1 MFVSCFGLIINMIP
15 TIRCSSLDRVL
26 SCPGSLTVN
35 AIVAPRY
42 GDDGDEGTWCHWI
55 SAQRIK
61 TEMGAVG
68 DIGPQPR
75 GPFPHSTWI
84 SDYYVR
90 HVMESTPASYSL
102 ECEAALAY
110 EFTADTPCKI
120 ETVEWFNG
128 RPMVGTKPY
137 NGFTLSGHIDCLA
150 LSPDATHAIGWDL
163 KTGYD
168 PVDCADSNWQ
178 ILGYC
183 VLLKRAYPSLQSV
196 TFYIV
201 QPRNDEDGDSV
212 NEGHPRVSCV
222 TITDLD
228 AAVATLAG
236 KITDAISR
244 PLELNTTIKG
254 CRFCVGCSC
263 PAIRA
268 KQKLMRLTMTEE
280 SLASLKAQ
288 PDDATLAEFIIG
300 AKELAKPTEDAKAM
314 LNDRLD
320 RSPQLVAA
328 DGTVITRVTQRGAW
342 SVNDPQAFFRAM
354 RELLPA
360 DEQIAR
366 VTKPS
371 MTALKDEIAR
381 SMGVPKTSKAGVS
394 AASIFDSTFAPLATQ
409 GVRNLVQFSQ

>member
-1 MFVSCFGLIINMIP
+1 MIP
-15 TIRCSSLDRVL
+15 TIRASSLDRVL

-35 AIVAPRY
+35 AIVAPRD
-42 GDDGDEGTWCHWI
+42 GDDGEEGTALHHL
-55 SAQRIK
+55 SAARIK
-61 TEMGAVG
+61 AEMGAIG
-68 DIGPQPR
+68 EIGPQPP
-75 GPFPHSTWI
+75 GQYPHSTWI

-110 EFTADTPCKI
+110 FFEPEEPRVITQVMWED
-120 ETVEWFNG
+120 G
-128 RPMVGTKPY
+128 RPVLRQVPY
-137 NGFTLSGHIDCLA
+137 NGFILSGHIDCLA

-183 VLLKRAYPSLQSV
+183 VLLKRAYPTLQSV

-201 QPRNDEDGDSV
+201 QPRNDEDGDAV

-228 AAVATLAG
+228 AAVATLAVR
-236 KITDAISR
+236 IADAISR

-254 CRFCVGCSC
+254 CKFCVGCSC

-320 RSPQLVAA
+320 RNPQLVAA

-371 MTALKDEIAR
+371 MTALKDEIAT
-381 SMGVPKTSKAGVS
+381 SMKVPKTSKAGVS

-409 GVRNLVQFSQ
+409 GERKMIQFSQ

>member
-1 MFVSCFGLIINMIP
+1 MIP
-15 TIRCSSLDRVL
+15 TIRASSLDRVL

-35 AIVAPRY
+35 AIVAPRD
-42 GDDGDEGTWCHWI
+42 GDDGVEGTLVHWL
-55 SAQRIK
+55 SHRRIQA
-61 TEMGAVG
+61 EMGAVG
-68 DIGPQPR
+68 DIGAMPP
-75 GPFPHSTWI
+75 GSFPHSTWI
-84 SDYYVR
+84 ADYYVR
-90 HVMESTPASYSL
+90 HVMETVPASYGL

-110 EFTADTPCKI
+110 EFTPTEPRGV
-120 ETVEWFNG
+120 TVVDWVNG
-128 RPMVGTKPY
+128 KPVLGRRRLY
-137 NGFTLSGHIDCLA
+137 GFILSGHIDCLA

-201 QPRNDEDGDSV
+201 QPRNDEDEG
-212 NEGHPRVSCV
+212 NERVSVV

-228 AAVATLAG
+228 AAVATLAA

-254 CRFCVGCSC
+254 CKFCVGCSC

-268 KQKLMRLTMTEE
+268 KQEEQKRMKLIMDEQL
-280 SLASLKAQ
+280 LAGLKPA
-288 PDDATLAEFIIG
+288 PDDATLADFVIG

-314 LNDRLD
+314 INERFDKADRM
-320 RSPQLVAA
+320 VAS
-328 DGTVITRVTQRGAW
+328 DGTVITRSQQNGSWTVKSPVEFYA
-342 SVNDPQAFFRAM
+342 AM

-360 DEQIAR
+360 DDAMAR
-366 VTKPS
+366 ATKPR
-371 MTALKDEIAR
+371 MTELKNEIAAA
-381 SMGVPKTSKAGVS
+381 MKIPKTSSVGVS
-394 AASIFDSTFAPLATQ
+394 AASAFEAKFKPLAEQ
-409 GVRNLVQFSQ
+409 GVRNILHFSQ

>member
-1 MFVSCFGLIINMIP
+1 MIP
-15 TIRCSSLDRVL
+15 TIRASSLDRVL

-35 AIVAPRY
+35 AVVKQRE

-55 SAQRIK
+55 SAQRMK
-61 TEMGAVG
+61 VELGAIG
-68 DIGPQPR
+68 DIGAQPR

-90 HVMESTPASYSL
+90 HVMEVVPAPYSL

-110 EFTADTPCKI
+110 QFEADEPRTI
-120 ETVEWFNG
+120 TVIDWIDG
-128 RPMVGTKPY
+128 RPVLREELY
-137 NGFTLSGHIDCLA
+137 AGFILSGHIDCLA

-183 VLLKRAYPSLQSV
+183 VLLKRAYPGLLSV

-201 QPRNDEDGDSV
+201 QPRNDEDDGY
-212 NEGHPRVSCV
+212 ERVSVV

-228 AAVATLAG
+228 AATATLAT
-236 KITDAISR
+236 KIADAISR

-254 CRFCVGCSC
+254 CKFCVGCSC

-268 KQKLMRLTMTEE
+268 EQEKMKLTMTEE
-280 SLASLKAQ
+280 ALAGLKAE
-288 PDDATLAEFIIG
+288 PDDETLAEFAIG
-300 AKELAKPTEDAKAM
+300 AKLLAKPTEDAKAL
-314 LNDRLD
+314 LNARLD
-320 RSPQLVAA
+320 KVAQIVGA

-354 RELLPA
+354 REVLPQ
-360 DEQIAR
+360 DEQLAR

-371 MTALKDEIAR
+371 MTALKDEIAKA
-381 SMGVPKTSKAGVS
+381 MNVPKTSKNGVS
-394 AASIFDSTFAPLATQ
+394 AASVFDSTFAPLATQ
-409 GVRNLVQFSQ
+409 GVRQLVQFSQ

>member
-1 MFVSCFGLIINMIP
+1 MIP
-15 TIRCSSLDRVL
+15 QIRCSSLDRVL
-26 SCPGSLTVN
+26 SCSGSLTVN
-35 AIVAPRY
+35 AIVEPRD
-42 GDDGDEGTWCHWI
+42 GDDGVQGTALHWG
-55 SAQRIK
+55 AHWRIK
-61 TEMGAVG
+61 AEMGASG
-68 DIGPQPR
+68 DIGPKPPGDYPR
-75 GPFPHSTWI
+75 DQWI
-84 SDYYVR
+84 SDFYVR

-110 EFTADTPCKI
+110 FFEPEEPRLITQVMWED
-120 ETVEWFNG
+120 G
-128 RPMVGTKPY
+128 RPVLRQVPY

-150 LSPDATHAIGWDL
+150 LSPDCTHAIGWDL

-183 VLLKRAYPSLQSV
+183 VLLKRAYPELKSV

-201 QPRNDEDGDSV
+201 QPRNDEDGDSI
-212 NEGHPRVSCV
+212 NEPHPRVSMV

-228 AAVATLAG
+228 AAVTTLASR
-236 KITDAISR
+236 IAEAISK

-254 CRFCVGCSC
+254 CKFCVGCSC
-263 PAIRA
+263 LAIRA

-280 SLASLKAQ
+280 SLAQLKAQ

-320 RSPQLVAA
+320 RSPSLVAE
-328 DGTVITRVTQRGAW
+328 DGTVITRVVQKGAW
-342 SVNDPQAFFRAM
+342 KVNDDQAFFRAM

-371 MTALKDEIAR
+371 MTALKDEIAVALK
-381 SMGVPKTSKAGVS
+381 VPKTSRAGVS

>member
-1 MFVSCFGLIINMIP
+1 MIQ
-15 TIRCSSLDRVL
+15 TIRASSLDRVL

-35 AIVAPRY
+35 AVVKQRD
-42 GDDGDEGTWCHWI
+42 GTEGDEGTLCHWL

-61 TEMGAVG
+61 AEMGAGG

-75 GPFPHSTWI
+75 GFFPHSTWI

-90 HVMESTPASYSL
+90 HVMEVTPAEYSL

-110 EFTADTPCKI
+110 EF
-120 ETVEWFNG
+120 G
-128 RPMVGTKPY
+128 
-137 NGFTLSGHIDCLA
+137 GFILSGHIDCLA

-183 VLLKRAYPSLQSV
+183 VLLKRAYLALQSV

-201 QPRNDEDGDSV
+201 QPRNDED
-212 NEGHPRVSCV
+212 EGYERVSVV

-228 AAVATLAG
+228 AATVTLAG
-236 KITDAISR
+236 KIADAISR

-254 CRFCVGCSC
+254 CKFCVGCSC

-268 KQKLMRLTMTEE
+268 TQEKMKLTMTEE
-280 SLASLKAQ
+280 TLAALKAE
-288 PDDATLAEFIIG
+288 PDDETLAEFAIG
-300 AKELAKPTEDAKAM
+300 TKLLAKPTEDAKAL
-314 LNDRLD
+314 LNARLD
-320 RSPQLVAA
+320 KVAQIVGA
-328 DGTVITRVTQRGAW
+328 DGTVITRVTQKGVW
-342 SVNDPQAFFRAM
+342 KVNDKQAFFSAM
-354 RELLPA
+354 RGLLPK

-366 VTKPS
+366 VVNPS
-371 MTALKDEIAR
+371 MTALKDEIAAV
-381 SMGVPKTSKAGVS
+381 MKVPKTSKEGVS
-394 AASIFDSTFAPLATQ
+394 AAGIFELTLAPLATQ
-409 GVRNLVQFSQ
+409 GVRQIVQFSQ

>member
-1 MFVSCFGLIINMIP
+1 MRVP
-15 TIRCSSLDRVL
+15 VIRASSLDRVL

-35 AIVAPRY
+35 RIVKPRE
-42 GDDGDEGTWCHWI
+42 GTEGDEGTLCHWL

-61 TEMGAVG
+61 AEMGAGG

-75 GPFPHSTWI
+75 GFYPNSVWI

-90 HVMESTPASYSL
+90 HVMEVTPADYSL

-110 EFTADTPCKI
+110 EF
-120 ETVEWFNG
+120 
-128 RPMVGTKPY
+128 GT
-137 NGFTLSGHIDCLA
+137 FILSGHIDCLA

-183 VLLKRAYPSLQSV
+183 VLLKRAYPTLQSV

-201 QPRNDEDGDSV
+201 QPRNDEDEGD
-212 NEGHPRVSCV
+212 ERVSAV

-228 AAVATLAG
+228 AAVSTLTVRIA
-236 KITDAISR
+236 DAISK

-254 CRFCVGCSC
+254 CKFCVGCSC

-268 KQKLMRLTMTEE
+268 EQNRMKYQMTDEA
-280 SLASLKAQ
+280 LAALKSE
-288 PDDATLAEFIIG
+288 PDDAMLAEFAIL
-300 AKELAKPTEDAKAM
+300 AKLLTKPTEDAKKL

-320 RSPQLVAA
+320 KVEQIVSA
-328 DGTVITRVTQRGAW
+328 DGTVITRSVQRGAW
-342 SVNDPQAFFRAM
+342 KVNDEQAFFRAM
-354 RELLPA
+354 REVLPT
-360 DEQIAR
+360 DEQLAR

-371 MTALKDEIAR
+371 MTALKDEIAVA
-381 SMGVPKTSKAGVS
+381 MKVPKTSKNGVS

-409 GVRNLVQFSQ
+409 GERKLISFSQ